1 MGPERRWRGQP
12 VGKEEMQRVLPPG
25 PRGGGREKKPPWES
39 RCSARVRWTS
49 EWPRARGREAEMEDL

>member
-1 MGPERRWRGQP
+1 
-12 VGKEEMQRVLPPG
+12 MQRVLPPG